1 MTTAGSRDGRGRDV
15 SVEPIGLGERID
27 IGEWTVKVSYDRDIA
42 SSTAQGSITCGG
54 VEVSK
59 KLSKEEK
66 GEAIRRWTGMGD
78 D

>member
-15 SVEPIGLGERID
+15 SVEPIGLGGAHRHWKAD
-27 IGEWTVKVSYDRDIA
+27 RDGLYDRDIA

-59 KLSKEEK
+59 KLSEEEK